1 MTDKSI
7 RDSVSVLSG
16 VGPKRVDALNELGI
30 YTILDLLTYYPFRY
44 EDLTVRSIEEIEDKE
59 KVVLKGP
66 LISDPAV
73 SHFGRGKNRLSF
85 RINVEHVIVPVTFFN
100 QHYLKDQLHAGEE
113 AVIFGKWDAVRMQL
127 SGIKILSSAGNDGKD
142 NREPV
147 YHTSKH
153 IKQATLVKLIKQAWE
168 LYHELIPE
176 IVPAFLREKYHLV
189 SQKEAIRMM
198 HFPKD
203 DQENEIAR
211 ISIIFLE
218 FLVYQ
223 LQMQWLRRQHKLTDR
238 GNAVQYDVKKLREF
252 FKSLPF
258 ELTEAQKR
266 VVNEI
271 SKDQKMPIQMYRLLQ
286 GDVGSGKTVVAAAAI
301 YAAWTAGIQSALMA
315 PTEILATQHME
326 SFSEM
331 FNDLGLNVALLTG
344 STKAAQRREI
354 LQQLADGEVHAIIGT
369 HALIQED
376 VVFSDLGL
384 VITDEQHRFGVNQRK
399 VLREKGD
406 NPDVL
411 FMTATPIPRTLAI
424 STFGEMDV
432 SVIDELPPGR
442 EPVATHWI
450 RPKQFTQMI
459 PFVFKQLKNGSQVY
473 VISPLI
479 EESEQMDL
487 QNATDLYQT
496 YASKFEPDY
505 KVGLLHGRMSVSEKD
520 DVMERF
526 KRNELQVLVSTTV
539 IEVGVNV
546 PNATLMIIH
555 DADRFGLAQ
564 LHQLRGRVGRGR
576 KESYCILIA
585 DPKGETGAQRME
597 ILTQTND
604 GFKLSE
610 KDLEMRGP
618 GEFFGKKQSGL
629 PDFKVADIVED
640 FEILESARNE
650 AALLLNQSTFFTDS
664 TYYMLREEMG
674 MDEAARHSFLD

>member
-7 RDSVSVLSG
+7 RDSVSILSG

-66 LISDPAV
+66 LISDPVV

-127 SGIKILSSAGNDGKD
+127 SGIKILSSARNDGKD

-223 LQMQWLRRQHKLTDR
+223 LQMQWLRKQHKLADR

-450 RPKQFTQMI
+450 RPKQFTQML

-664 TYYMLREEMG
+664 TYQMLREEMG